1 MKKAFLIFGL
11 AAIGICLTVA
21 ITRLATSAGAAPSEG
36 RPGRAQQQ
44 MEGSLAVL
52 DPQLMKLAEQLQGNL
67 ARNPRGGAE
76 RSLSWTQRDGAIMLL
91 QIRLEEI
98 QDKPK
103 LRLTLE
109 SLQNAGGE
117 GVSPD
122 TFMVALNSL
131 LSKHSQVTTT
141 LTNLLPPGSDTA
153 AQAIANLK

>member
-1 MKKAFLIFGL
+1 MKKTIFVIAL

-21 ITRLATSAGAAPSEG
+21 IAGLATSAEAAPSEG
-36 RPGRAQQQ
+36 RPIRAQQLDA
-44 MEGSLAVL
+44 SLAAL
-52 DPQLMKLAEQLQGNL
+52 DPQLMKLAEQLNGNL
-67 ARNPRGGAE
+67 VRNARGAPE
-76 RSLSWTQRDGAIMLL
+76 RSLSWTQRDGATMLL

-98 QDKPK
+98 QGKPK

-122 TFMVALNSL
+122 MFMLALNSML
-131 LSKHSQVTTT
+131 NKHSQVTTT